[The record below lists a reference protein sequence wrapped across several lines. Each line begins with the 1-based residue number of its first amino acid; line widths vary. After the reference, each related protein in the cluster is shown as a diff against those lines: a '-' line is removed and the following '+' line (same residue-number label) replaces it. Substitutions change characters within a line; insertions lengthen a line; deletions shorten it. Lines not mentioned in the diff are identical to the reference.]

1 MKEETIKTIANVT
14 GFVAGLATEVVVTN
28 LLCAHIP
35 AKAVRGVVSKL
46 VTAAGVGVLSWFVGC
61 KVDDYV
67 HDFTID
73 AAYEIENLKSDIEKK
88 LNGGIDNTE
97 ENTKEV
103 DFSENEDNNN
113 EGTEENTKEVDF
125 SENEDNNDEGD
136 VSPITYFEFAKY
148 GVKDIAE
155 KSLSRFIG
163 HLRGFMA
170 YDIVTGKVRHLLNLN
185 ELNPNEIYWVA
196 SLVNDFAQLVNVGDE
211 WALFLPKPFN
221 YRKWRG
227 CEIHNV

>member
-14 GFVAGLATEVVVTN
+14 GFVAGLASEVVITK

-35 AKAVRGVVSKL
+35 AKAVRGVVSKW
-46 VTAAGVGVLSWFVGC
+46 VTKAGVGVLSWFVGC

-67 HDFTID
+67 NDFIIG
-73 AAYEIENLKSDIEKK
+73 AAYEIENLKSDIKKK
-88 LNGGIDNTE
+88 LDEGIDNTE

-103 DFSENEDNNN
+103 DFSENEDNN
-113 EGTEENTKEVDF
+113 D
-125 SENEDNNDEGD
+125 EDD

-148 GVKDIAE
+148 GDKDVAE

-170 YDIVTGKVRHLLNLN
+170 YDIVTGKVRHLLHLN
-185 ELNPNEIYWVA
+185 ELNLNEIYWVA
-196 SLVNDFAQLVNVGDE
+196 SLVNDFAKLVNVGDE
-211 WALFLPKPFN
+211 WALLLPKPYTKPFN

>member
-1 MKEETIKTIANVT
+1 MKEETIKKIANVT
-14 GFVAGLATEVVVTN
+14 GIVAGIAADLAVAN
-28 LLCAHIP
+28 LLSAHVS
-35 AKAVRGVVSKL
+35 AKAVRGVVTNCVMS
-46 VTAAGVGVLSWFVGC
+46 VGIEVVSWFVGC
-61 KVDDYV
+61 KVADHV
-67 HDFTID
+67 SEFAID
-73 AAYEIENLKSDIEKK
+73 TAHEIEDLKSDIKKK

-103 DFSENEDNNN
+103 DFSENEDNND
-113 EGTEENTKEVDF
+113 ESTEENTKEVDF

-148 GVKDIAE
+148 GDKDVAE

-170 YDIVTGKVRHLLNLN
+170 YDTVTGKVRHLLNLN

-196 SLVNDFAQLVNVGDE
+196 SLVNDFAQVVNVGDE

>member
-14 GFVAGLATEVVVTN
+14 GIAAGAAAEAVISS
-28 LLCAHIP
+28 LLRAHIP
-35 AKAVRGVVSKL
+35 AKAVRGVVFKC
-46 VTAAGVGVLSWFVGC
+46 VTKCVTTVGIGVLSWVVGC
-61 KVDDYV
+61 KVADHV
-67 HDFTID
+67 TDFTIGI
-73 AAYEIENLKSDIEKK
+73 AYEVEDIKSDIKKK

-103 DFSENEDNNN
+103 DSSENEDN
-113 EGTEENTKEVDF
+113 DD
-125 SENEDNNDEGD
+125 EDD

-148 GVKDIAE
+148 GGKDIAE
-155 KSLSRFIG
+155 ESLSRFVG

-170 YDIVTGKVRHLLNLN
+170 YDTVTGKVRHLLNLN
-185 ELNPNEIYWVA
+185 DLNPNEIYWVA
-196 SLVNDFAQLVNVGDE
+196 SLVNDFAQVVNVGDE

>member
-1 MKEETIKTIANVT
+1 MKEKTIKTIANVT
-14 GFVAGLATEVVVTN
+14 SFVAGLAAEVVITK

-35 AKAVRGVVSKL
+35 AKAVRGVVSKWI
-46 VTAAGVGVLSWFVGC
+46 TKTGVGVLSWVVGC

-67 HDFTID
+67 NDFIID
-73 AAYEIENLKSDIEKK
+73 TAYEIENLKSDIKKK
-88 LNGGIDNTE
+88 LNEGIDNTE

-103 DFSENEDNNN
+103 DFSENEDNN
-113 EGTEENTKEVDF
+113 D
-125 SENEDNNDEGD
+125 EDD
-136 VSPITYFEFAKY
+136 VSPISYFEFAKY
-148 GVKDIAE
+148 GDKDIAE
-155 KSLSRFIG
+155 ESLSRFIG

-170 YDIVTGKVRHLLNLN
+170 YDIVTGKVRHFLNLN

-196 SLVNDFAQLVNVGDE
+196 SLVNDFAQVVNVGDE